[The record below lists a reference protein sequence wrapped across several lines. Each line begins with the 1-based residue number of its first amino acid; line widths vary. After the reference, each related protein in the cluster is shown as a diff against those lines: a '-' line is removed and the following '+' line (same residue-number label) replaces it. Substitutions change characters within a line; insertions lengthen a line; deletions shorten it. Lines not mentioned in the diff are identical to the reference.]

1 MIHPIEDLR
10 DYAVGEIEADRQP
23 ALEQH
28 LAACGDCTLE
38 LDRMRLTTA
47 ALRSL
52 PDREVPQRIAFV
64 SDKVFEPSPVSRWFA
79 GSWFAGFW
87 NSAAR
92 LGFASACVLAAALVV
107 FAYHRP
113 AVIQTAN
120 VDFSKQ
126 VGISDQINDAVAK
139 AVAQVRMEDAR
150 MVQQTAEQ
158 MTKAAIE
165 AANLKYEKE
174 YQSRMVAVEES
185 FTVLQKRFSSSLIA
199 SNDFRESGAGQ

>member
-1 MIHPIEDLR
+1 MIHPTEDLR
-10 DYAVGEIEADRQP
+10 DYAVGELEADRQP

-38 LDRMRLTTA
+38 LDRLRLTTA
-47 ALRSL
+47 ALRTL

-79 GSWFAGFW
+79 GFW
-87 NSAAR
+87 NSTAR
-92 LGFASACVLAAALVV
+92 LGFASACVLAVALVV

-113 AVIQTAN
+113 VDQGNSGITTVVQTAN
-120 VDFSKQ
+120 ADFSKQ
-126 VGISDQINDAVAK
+126 VNDAVAK
-139 AVAQVRMEDAR
+139 AVAQVRTEDAR

-165 AANLKYEKE
+165 SANLKYEKE
-174 YQSRMVAVEES
+174 YQARMIAVEES
-185 FTVLQKRFSSSLIA
+185 FTVLQKRLSSSLMA
-199 SNDFRESGAGQ
+199 SNDFREAGAGQ

>member
-1 MIHPIEDLR
+1 MIHPTEDLR

-79 GSWFAGFW
+79 GFW
-87 NSAAR
+87 NSSAR

-113 AVIQTAN
+113 ADRAPVVIQTAN

-139 AVAQVRMEDAR
+139 AVAQVRAEDSR

-174 YQSRMVAVEES
+174 YQARMVAVEES